1 MSNNISFLLDKLS
14 SFHYVMRRIRKRQN
28 PIQPTVAAMRISNE
42 HRFVE
47 GFHSQYPFKESDII
61 LTYPADPRNGAR
73 EEYIIEQAPLLKGTV
88 ETARNVSTYAAE
100 HGAVSLKKN
109 VTGTLVD
116 VYA

>member
-1 MSNNISFLLDKLS
+1 
-14 SFHYVMRRIRKRQN
+14 
-28 PIQPTVAAMRISNE
+28 MRISNQ

-47 GFHSQYPFKESDII
+47 SFHSQYPFKESDII

-73 EEYIIEQAPLLKGTV
+73 EEYIIEQAPCFKETV
-88 ETARNVSTYAAE
+88 EIARNVSTYGAE
-100 HGAVSLKKN
+100 RGAVSLKKN